1 VTERSKTGT
10 IAFQPRA
17 RLLKLIGEELISDE
31 IVAISELVKNSHDAD
46 ATRVIL
52 RFQSVTLDEGRIEVL
67 DDGCGMDV
75 DTLLGRWMEPAA
87 STKTG
92 KGRQFTPRGRRVLGE
107 KGVGRFAADK
117 VARHLEIASRCAR
130 RKEEILASI
139 DWDRFDTDDLMLAE
153 VKNRWEVRPAREIRG
168 HGTLLRMSGLRST
181 WSERMF
187 RRLCIRLSQLLS
199 PFRVKDEFAIRI
211 ESDEFPEY
219 SGELR
224 ADFLEK
230 APYRVEAE
238 YDGIQTVSIGLS
250 GRCPI
255 AHRWNGQGELACGP
269 ARIRL
274 FTFDLDAEALAKI
287 GPRVELRAWLREWT
301 GVSVYRDGFR
311 VWPYG
316 EPHDDWLRLDQ
327 RRVNNPVEHLS
338 NNQVIGFIEIGR
350 DSNPDLKDQTNREG
364 LMHNQAFEDL
374 RRLIYFVFQAIEA
387 ERQSIRHPKERIE
400 DARRAIHEGNGSVVK
415 EFENLTGSINGK
427 TGRALRRLK
436 NKLEE
441 QSGREAAEF
450 KRALSGFSGLAVMGQ
465 MVAGLMPVIPHRLS
479 QMECDV
485 NRLQETL
492 AARRIPEGRDALA
505 AIQGCIADIHEF
517 CRMMLAASAAS
528 ERRRAIDIHAELESF
543 RALIG
548 PLLTSRGIELK
559 IVCPDR
565 GVFRT
570 EMRPESFLC
579 LLQVLATNSMD
590 WLSNAK
596 KPSICIR
603 LSANERNCTLLF
615 SDNGPGVPSAI
626 ADRIFEPLFTR
637 REGARGMGLTVARQL
652 VESCGGHIDLLVD
665 GRRRGATFRIF
676 LPKKRSRATHHSGR

>member
-1 VTERSKTGT
+1 MTKRFRTGT

-31 IVAISELVKNSHDAD
+31 VVAISELVKNSHDAD
-46 ATRVIL
+46 ATTVIL
-52 RFQSVTLDEGRIEVL
+52 RFRGVASDEGRIEVL
-67 DDGCGMDV
+67 DDGCGMDI

-92 KGRQFTPRGRRVLGE
+92 KGRQVTPRGRRVLGE

-117 VARHLEIASRCAR
+117 VARRLEIVSRCVR
-130 RKEEILASI
+130 RKEEVTASI
-139 DWDRFDTDDLMLAE
+139 DWDRFDTDDRMLAE
-153 VKNRWEVRPAREIRG
+153 VKSRWEVRPAREIRS

-199 PFRVKDEFAIRI
+199 PFRAKDEFAIRL

-230 APYRVEAE
+230 APYHVEAAF
-238 YDGIQTVSIGLS
+238 DGIQTVSIGLS
-250 GRCPI
+250 GRRPI
-255 AHRWNGQGELACGP
+255 AQRWNGQGELTCGP

-274 FTFDLDAEALAKI
+274 FAFDLDAEALAKI
-287 GPRVELRAWLREWT
+287 GPRVEVRAWLREWT
-301 GVSVYRDGFR
+301 GVSIYRDCFR

-338 NNQVIGFIEIGR
+338 NNQVIGFIDINR

-364 LMHNQAFEDL
+364 LIHNQAFEDL

-387 ERQSIRHPKERIE
+387 ERQSIRHPKERT
-400 DARRAIHEGNGSVVK
+400 ANAQKAIQTGNGSIVK
-415 EFENLTGSINGK
+415 ELEYLTSSINGK
-427 TGRALRRLK
+427 AGRALHRLK
-436 NKLEE
+436 NTLKE
-441 QSGREAAEF
+441 QAGREAAEF

-465 MVAGLMPVIPHRLS
+465 MVSGLMPVIPHRLS
-479 QMECDV
+479 RMECDLS
-485 NRLQETL
+485 RLRETLASRRIPEARETL
-492 AARRIPEGRDALA
+492 AA
-505 AIQGCIADIHEF
+505 IQSSIADISAF
-517 CRMMLAASAAS
+517 CRMMLAASATN
-528 ERRRAIDIHAELESF
+528 ERRRAIDIPTELESF
-543 RALIG
+543 QELIG
-548 PLLTSRGIELK
+548 PLLTSHGIQLK
-559 IVCPDR
+559 IVCPCT

-579 LLQVLATNSMD
+579 LLQILATNSME
-590 WLSNAK
+590 WLRNSTT
-596 KPSICIR
+596 PSIRIQ
-603 LSANERNCTLLF
+603 LSGDERNCTLVF
-615 SDNGPGVPSAI
+615 SDNGPGVPAKI
-626 ADRIFEPLFTR
+626 GDCVFEPLFTR
-637 REGARGMGLTVARQL
+637 KEGGRGMGLTVARQL
-652 VESCGGHIDLLVD
+652 VKSCGGHVDLLTD
-665 GRRRGATFRIF
+665 GRRRGAHFRIV
-676 LPKKRSRATHHSGR
+676 LPRKRSRATHHNGL